1 MSWLSVLP
9 VVAMLF
15 AHAPASEPSADPVV
29 VPTGAELPL
38 AAPPIPAHQ
47 APPPPAGAATQW
59 YGAPAVA
66 ADLVEMALLYGVVKY
81 DTDYQTAH
89 AGVQAPGATPV
100 GAVLVIST
108 LVSGAVV
115 HGIHHHSGRAAA
127 SVLLRAGAL
136 LTSVL
141 VVEGIANHCGQEN
154 PCDLVPILFSFPV
167 AAMAIDDAFLAR
179 EPVPAAAP
187 AHASWTPTLRFQPGL
202 ALLGVGGSF

>member
-1 MSWLSVLP
+1 MSSVSWFSVLP
-9 VVAMLF
+9 VIATLGG
-15 AHAPASEPSADPVV
+15 AGQPV
-29 VPTGAELPL
+29 
-38 AAPPIPAHQ
+38 AAPPTIAPQ
-47 APPPPAGAATQW
+47 APSPPAGAATQW

-66 ADLVEMALLYGVVKY
+66 ADVAEVALLYGVLKY
-81 DTDYQTAH
+81 NADYQTAH
-89 AGVQAPGATPV
+89 GGVQAPGATPV

-115 HGIHHHSGRAAA
+115 HGIHHHSGRAVA

-141 VVEGIANHCGQEN
+141 VVEGISHHCGQEN
-154 PCDLVPILFSFPV
+154 PCDLVPILFSFPL

-187 AHASWTPTLRFQPGL
+187 TQASWSPTLRVQSGL
-202 ALLGVGGSF
+202 ALVGLGGTF